1 MTDIVQQVTNS
12 FIYNETYLMTWGPP
26 GVLIILA
33 LIFSYVSL
41 KNWLKELFLYR
52 TIRKLGVAALHNIVI
67 PDGMDGRV
75 LIENIILTSG
85 GIYILPI
92 KRYYGIIFA
101 ADNIDTWTQVVG
113 KRSYKF
119 PNPLPVLETYIMAV
133 RNLLP
138 TVNVS
143 GCILVTREAH
153 FPKGKPERV
162 VPIAEAANMLK
173 TSKDEI
179 STQLKTAWENLKAA
193 GLELNVEE
201 KRSIKHLDDGNG
213 YAPQHIISISLVCAA
228 IAWLVWRFWNTLW
241 N

>member
-1 MTDIVQQVTNS
+1 MTDILYQITDAL
-12 FIYNETYLMTWGPP
+12 IYNETHFITWGPP
-26 GVLIILA
+26 VVVIILA
-33 LIFSYVSL
+33 LIFGYASL

-52 TIRKLGVAALHNIVI
+52 AVRKLGVAALRNVVI

-92 KRYYGIIFA
+92 KRYCGIIFA

-119 PNPLPVLETYIMAV
+119 PNPLLELETYIMAV

-143 GCILVTREAH
+143 GAILVTREAQ

-162 VPIAEAANMLK
+162 VPINEAANMLN

-179 STQLKTAWENLKAA
+179 STQLKAAWKNLKAA
-193 GLELNVEE
+193 GLELNLEE
-201 KRSIKHLDDGNG
+201 KKSMKRLEDGNG
-213 YAPQHIISISLVCAA
+213 YTPQHVISIGLVFAA
-228 IAWLVWRFWNTLW
+228 IAWLVWRFWPLLW